1 MSIQVHQN
9 ILVNCPKGMFYL
21 DTSED
26 IFDMRC
32 KLYEWGVVN
41 LDGEVVNSQI

>member
-1 MSIQVHQN
+1 
-9 ILVNCPKGMFYL
+9 MFYL

-26 IFDMRC
+26 LFDMRY